1 MNRVWRISGP
11 IIVALGL
18 QAGTMG
24 VAAAD
29 NSQEFD
35 ALVDLH
41 PGDGG
46 ETTLLEMSDG
56 QLASVV
62 GGEVGFPIQSMGV
75 PSNPSI
81 SNQVTQILNQVLAG
95 QKANQ
100 SGSTTKE
107 SSTTN
112 VQSSG
117 DTVVVQQTQVSSQSN
132 GPQPANGP
140 QPVVITPTPVQSD
153 NQVISLPQIPT
164 ISITAQP
171 DGTTRVVTQNG
182 GRTITI
188 IIPFPVSSHTL
199 LNAIPF
205 QSLVSVP
212 PDVVRAIHE
221 LSTPMIGSPPTM
233 LTIHR

>member
-1 MNRVWRISGP
+1 MNRVWMISGP

-29 NSQEFD
+29 NSQGFD
-35 ALVDLH
+35 ALVDLNL
-41 PGDGG
+41 GDGE
-46 ETTLLEMSDG
+46 ETTLLEMSDS
-56 QLASVV
+56 QLGSVI
-62 GGEVGFPIQSMGV
+62 GGEFGFPIHSTGV
-75 PSNPSI
+75 SSNPSI
-81 SNQVTQILNQVLAG
+81 SSQVTQILNQILAG
-95 QKANQ
+95 QTMNQ
-100 SGSTTKE
+100 SGSTTRE

-117 DTVVVQQTQVSSQSN
+117 DTTVVVQQTQGGTQSN
-132 GPQPANGP
+132 GPQP
-140 QPVVITPTPVQSD
+140 VVVARTPLHQSD
-153 NQVISLPQIPT
+153 SPVTSLPQIPN

-205 QSLVSVP
+205 QNLVSVS
-212 PDVVRAIHE
+212 PDVVRAIQE
-221 LSTPMIGSPPTM
+221 LSIPMIGSPPTM
-233 LTIHR
+233 LRMH